1 MAIDPSLL
9 DSACQANIDENF
21 NRVLGDISTA
31 AGGVLPEIAAGDA
44 GKVLTVNED
53 ADGVEWASG
62 VLPELPAEDGTY
74 TLKVTVAEGEATLS
88 WVADEA

>member
-31 AGGVLPEIAAGDA
+31 AGGVLPE
-44 GKVLTVNED
+44 
-53 ADGVEWASG
+53 
-62 VLPELPAEDGTY
+62 LPAEDGTY
-74 TLKVTVAEGEATLS
+74 TLKVTVAEGAATLS
-88 WVADEA
+88 WVADAADAEE